1 MHLDRFIN
9 LSQKLAGVIS
19 KGLYSLWRKV
29 RKVRKALR
37 PVLIFIFN
45 HFNSSEDV
53 FESKHTLPYL

>member
-9 LSQKLAGVIS
+9 LSQKLVGVIS
-19 KGLYSLWRKV
+19 KGLYSLW

-45 HFNSSEDV
+45 HFNSSEGV